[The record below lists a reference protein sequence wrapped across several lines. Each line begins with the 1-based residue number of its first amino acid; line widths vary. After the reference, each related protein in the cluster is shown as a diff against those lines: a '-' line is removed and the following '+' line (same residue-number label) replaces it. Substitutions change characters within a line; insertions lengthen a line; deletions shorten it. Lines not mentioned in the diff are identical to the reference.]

1 MDTHHR
7 LGNRTL
13 WHRCSL
19 LFIVLLLAVPLIAR
33 ETIVLQKSATDAQ
46 ARGGD
51 ATLNQASPNSNNV
64 GPTLTVE
71 SLASA
76 NRRAVVEF
84 DLSRIPNVGIK
95 QALLTLHVT
104 TPPPVSAGTLTYGAY
119 DVATFWQPS
128 SVTWDSRVETTAWG
142 IPGGDIGGTATNTTT
157 VNNSSTIAQ
166 IDITSDVE
174 GWYNGNPNYGTLV
187 KDQTENDATAAST
200 VFGSKEAFAATN
212 APELD
217 VTFVQNVT
225 NLKATALNA
234 AVQLNWTIP
243 AAIGTF
249 KPGESYVG
257 VLILRRSSIPV
268 DRASVPTDTTDPGLC
283 ATIGTATVVFDDTSG
298 KQTFTDNVTNDT
310 CSIGPPHN
318 GITYYYKVF
327 LRDNLNYYSSQ
338 PISNGSTYT
347 EEISAS
353 PAAGAS
359 AQSQSLWMANTASTS
374 LAAPSLIPGSVTV
387 IGSQSNLL
395 FMVNPNTGLRVF
407 PPVSIGGAVTSRSSL
422 IDSGSSSTGDNVV
435 YVADQDG
442 LVYAVSTDTGV
453 ILWVANPTG
462 VTATP
467 FQGAAA
473 VQLKSVSSA
482 SYTLATDLLAV
493 GTRNTATT
501 TGNQIFGLNGNTG
514 ATIWSMTGG
523 VSGFPSL
530 DMINSTPLIDY
541 TNQAIWVTSRSACGA
556 TQPSLWKLN
565 PNTGAV
571 LATAN
576 FGDTDTSATLSF
588 LSDVLFVATN
598 GDFLSGTTCTA
609 GNGQLYA
616 VNPATGQ
623 MVTAPYA
630 VGDGAIVSFPLV
642 LNTTPPYTVI
652 FSGAAAVHA
661 VSYDPTGSTFTDL
674 WDTTISVPSAPLSL
688 SSLSDV
694 FVGSADG
701 KIHELDITSGADLK
715 QLTVDT
721 GTPGVVGD
729 PALDI
734 TLSNIYV
741 STSDQRAYGFIYP
754 F

>member
-7 LGNRTL
+7 LGNRTS

-33 ETIVLQKSATDAQ
+33 ETIVLQKSATDTQ

-76 NRRAVVEF
+76 NQRAIVEF

-104 TPPPVSAGTLTYGAY
+104 TPPPVPAGTLTYGAY

-174 GWYNGNPNYGTLV
+174 GWYNGNPNYGTIV
-187 KDQTENDATAAST
+187 KDQTENDTTAAST

-225 NLKATALNA
+225 NLTATALNA
-234 AVQLNWTIP
+234 AVTLSWNIP
-243 AAIGTF
+243 APIGTP

-257 VLILRRSSIPV
+257 VLILRRSSLPV
-268 DRASVPTDTTDPGLC
+268 DKSSVPTDTADPGLC

-338 PISNGSTYT
+338 PISNGSTFT
-347 EEISAS
+347 EEVSATPAASAS
-353 PAAGAS
+353 AR
-359 AQSQSLWMANTASTS
+359 SQSLWMANTASTS

-395 FMVNPNTGLRVF
+395 FVVNPNTGLRVF

-462 VTATP
+462 ATATP

-473 VQLKSVSSA
+473 VQLKSASSA

-514 ATIWSMTGG
+514 ATIWTKTGG
-523 VSGFPSL
+523 VSGVPSM
-530 DMINSTPLIDY
+530 DIMNSTPLVDY
-541 TNQAIWVTSRSACGA
+541 TNQAIWVTSRSACGM

-571 LATAN
+571 LTTAN
-576 FGDTDTSATLSF
+576 LGDTDTSATLSF

-598 GDFLSGTTCTA
+598 GDLVSGTTCTA
-609 GNGQLYA
+609 GNGLLYA
-616 VNPATGQ
+616 VNPTTGQ
-623 MVTAPYA
+623 MATLPYA

-642 LNTTPPYTVI
+642 LNTAPPYTVI

-661 VSYDPTGSTFTDL
+661 VSYDPTGFTFTDL

>member
-1 MDTHHR
+1 
-7 LGNRTL
+7 
-13 WHRCSL
+13 
-19 LFIVLLLAVPLIAR
+19 LFAVLLLAVPLIAR
-33 ETIVLQKSATDAQ
+33 ETIVLQKSATDTQ

-76 NRRAVVEF
+76 NQRAIVEF

-104 TPPPVSAGTLTYGAY
+104 TPPPLSAGTLTYGAY

-157 VNNSSTIAQ
+157 VTHSSTTAQ
-166 IDITSDVE
+166 FDITSDVQ
-174 GWYNGNPNYGTLV
+174 GWYNGNPNYGTIV

-225 NLKATALNA
+225 ALKAVPGNA
-234 AVQLNWTIP
+234 SVTLSWTIP
-243 AAIGTF
+243 SPIGTP
-249 KPGESYVG
+249 KSGESYVG
-257 VLILRRSSIPV
+257 VLILRRSSLPV
-268 DRASVPTDTTDPGLC
+268 DKSSVPTDTADPGLC
-283 ATIGTATVVFDDTSG
+283 AAVGTATVVFDDTSG
-298 KQTFTDNVTNDT
+298 KTSFTDNLANDS

-318 GITYYYKVF
+318 GLTYFYKVF

-338 PISNGSTYT
+338 PISNGSTFT
-347 EEISAS
+347 EEISAT
-353 PAAGAS
+353 PAASAS
-359 AQSQSLWMANTASTS
+359 ARGVSQWMANTASTS

-395 FMVNPNTGLRVF
+395 YMVNPNTGLRVF
-407 PPVSIGGAVTSRSSL
+407 PPVSLGGSISSRSSL

-435 YVADQDG
+435 YVADNDG
-442 LVYAVSTDTGV
+442 LVYAVSTDSGV

-462 VTATP
+462 ATSNV

-473 VQLKSVSSA
+473 VQLKSASTG

-493 GTRNTATT
+493 GTRNSGTT
-501 TGNQIFGLNGNTG
+501 TANQIFGINGNTG
-514 ATIWSMTGG
+514 ATVWTKTGG
-523 VSGFPSL
+523 VSGVASM
-530 DMINSTPLIDY
+530 DIINSTPLIDY
-541 TNQAIWVTSRSACGA
+541 VNGAIWVTSRSACGT

-571 LATAN
+571 LATASL
-576 FGDTDTSATLSF
+576 GDTDASPTLSF
-588 LSDVLFVATN
+588 ASDVLFVATN
-598 GDFLSGTTCTA
+598 GDFVSGSTCTP
-609 GNGQLYA
+609 GNGIIYA

-623 MVTAPYA
+623 MVTSYA
-630 VGDGAIVSFPLV
+630 AGDGLIASFPLV
-642 LNTTPPYTVI
+642 LNTAPPYTVV
-652 FSGAAAVHA
+652 FSGASAVHA
-661 VSYDPTGSTFTDL
+661 VSYDPTGPTFTDL
-674 WDTTISVPSAPLSL
+674 WDTTISVPSAPLSYTG
-688 SSLSDV
+688 LSDV

-701 KIHELDITSGADLK
+701 KIHELDITSGTDLK
-715 QLTVDT
+715 DVIVDT

-741 STSDQRAYGFIYP
+741 STTDQHAYGFIYP

>member
-514 ATIWSMTGG
+514 ATIWSKTGG

-616 VNPATGQ
+616 VNPTTGQ

-642 LNTTPPYTVI
+642 LNTAPPYTVI

>member
-33 ETIVLQKSATDAQ
+33 ETIVLQKSATDTQ

-514 ATIWSMTGG
+514 ATIWSKTGG

-616 VNPATGQ
+616 VNPTTGQ

-642 LNTTPPYTVI
+642 LNTAPPYTVI